1 MKKANLMMA
10 AVMAAAMYAINPYTG
25 LTKLQEIAL
34 MAAYMIIG
42 TMISVI
48 CGLIAGE
55 ILDRRKRKKFRRMIR
70 QTTL

>member
-10 AVMAAAMYAINPYTG
+10 VAMAAAMYAVNPYTE
-25 LTKLQEIAL
+25 LSKLQEIAL

-42 TMISVI
+42 TMISVV